1 MEEVIYLS
9 TLYDY
14 YHELLTTKQRSLFEQ
29 YYFDNL
35 TMQEIS
41 EIEGISKNAVSKQ
54 IDVVKDKLNE
64 YERILKLKSKSDLIK
79 DIIKNEDKKL
89 IEKIEEII

>member
-41 EIEGISKNAVSKQ
+41 EIEGISKNAVSKH